1 MGCATSKAPVETQAA
16 DAGEAA
22 KGVDSKQLEPTG
34 VPDEALKA
42 CNAELTQDPPAAETL
57 EASTEVPAAEA
68 PATASAEPP
77 ATTAAAT
84 VAAAVDDAV
93 QAAEAGEATT
103 KAVESD
109 LSVRCGFAN
118 VPIDQ
123 LMRKYSADPA
133 RILMG
138 EVLTLLGDQNLLC
151 GRLDRPTDEAVYAAV
166 RLACGIEARD
176 DARSPEL
183 LCAPTSRLER
193 PHSNALAFRSSTGR
207 VVTCARALPC
217 SQISRPSLTLD
228 FTPRA
233 LAPLPHEQ
241 HTSCALSSRSLAGHA
256 GVYSATSTWR
266 ACHVAVRMHEIS
278 SCCLAARIRR
288 HIQAGEQG
296 RGI

>member
-68 PATASAEPP
+68 PATASAESP

-166 RLACGIEARD
+166 RLACGIEGDRMHPSYSMSMEQLATTLGHL
-176 DARSPEL
+176 SFYIP
-183 LCAPTSRLER
+183 
-193 PHSNALAFRSSTGR
+193 ALAYTGFY
-207 VVTCARALPC
+207 TQG
-217 SQISRPSLTLD
+217 SG
-228 FTPRA
+228 
-233 LAPLPHEQ
+233 AP
-241 HTSCALSSRSLAGHA
+241 
-256 GVYSATSTWR
+256 
-266 ACHVAVRMHEIS
+266 
-278 SCCLAARIRR
+278 AA
-288 HIQAGEQG
+288 
-296 RGI
+296 